1 MTHAANRFRGIRVKM
16 GVDEKE
22 NLMAWE
28 RKIMRIVRVR
38 NSQKKGVLAKL
49 LTAIAEAGGNT
60 GSLMLLS
67 WLSIWRGAVRWTP
80 RRRWLTFAAIPAAI
94 IPALVPG
101 IMLHYGDGLPFI
113 PIAATAI
120 WLILAPE
127 QAYTGN
133 LFPFCG

>member
-1 MTHAANRFRGIRVKM
+1 MN
-16 GVDEKE
+16 D
-22 NLMAWE
+22 LLS
-28 RKIMRIVRVR
+28 RILISVATLP
-38 NSQKKGVLAKL
+38 LATAL
-49 LTAIAEAGGNT
+49 LITIGFALGGTGGFTAGGIIA

-94 IPALVPG
+94 IPALGPG